1 MNEIEEYGRPS
12 CSPATVIDEFDEP
25 SAIALSGSACAS
37 DMMIAGTIMCPIMPR
52 PPLAAGK
59 RGLKIEPSGAEV
71 LIMRK
76 LPSLFGT
83 SGESSAF
90 TAYAEYAKQ

>member
-1 MNEIEEYGRPS
+1 MKQIDEYGRPS
-12 CSPATVIDEFDEP
+12 FSPATVIDEFDEP
-25 SAIALSGSACAS
+25 SAIARSGSASLSAI
-37 DMMIAGTIMCPIMPR
+37 MIAGTIMCPIIPR
-52 PPLAAGK
+52 PPLAAGYF
-59 RGLKIEPSGAEV
+59 GLELEPSGADV
-71 LIMRK
+71 VIGRK